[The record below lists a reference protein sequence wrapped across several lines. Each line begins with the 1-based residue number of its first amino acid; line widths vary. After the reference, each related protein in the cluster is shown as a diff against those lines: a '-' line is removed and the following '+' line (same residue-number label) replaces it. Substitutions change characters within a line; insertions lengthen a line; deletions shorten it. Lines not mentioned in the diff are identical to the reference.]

1 MWIMTN
7 NGYLSI
13 VSKDCGPA
21 ELLVRARRAGD
32 IEKVFP
38 NAKVTRQTDSDYLY
52 RAILPRDVVKQAL
65 AAMIDLI
72 DYPNFKDSVED
83 RSLHAA
89 YVSVWCAMAGLQHPP
104 PEIERAPHLH
114 GSLDGKPVAHDGA
127 GNAIGDPRRVVQE
140 LHHHIP
146 RIVENQQRLGPI
158 VGQLACDHYGLEPQM
173 NVFF

>member
-7 NGYLSI
+7 NSYLSI

-38 NAKVTRQTDSDYLY
+38 NAKVTRRTDSDYLY
-52 RAILPRDVVKQAL
+52 RAILPRDVVKRAL

-104 PEIERAPHLH
+104 PEIERATHARSALT
-114 GSLDGKPVAHDGA
+114 SKTT
-127 GNAIGDPRRVVQE
+127 R
-140 LHHHIP
+140 
-146 RIVENQQRLGPI
+146 
-158 VGQLACDHYGLEPQM
+158 
-173 NVFF
+173 